1 MRRGSM
7 GVVRGRGPI
16 ETKLP
21 CPVCLIMMDK
31 AQVKG
36 RGGVLTLDHCSR
48 CGGVWFGRGTG
59 GG

>member
-36 RGGVLTLDHCSR
+36 RGAAAFPIPGLQASLYPR
-48 CGGVWFGRGTG
+48 RGGLHQ
-59 GG
+59 